1 MTTRLV
7 KELPLADQ
15 GNVSCIFCTK
25 KEDNEYLLGKFY
37 TNRKLSVHYF
47 CLLFASGL
55 EQKGEEDE
63 GILGFLD
70 EDILKEAKR
79 GKKLKCFK
87 CRGMGATVGCCN
99 TNCQRTYHLPCGK
112 EAQMLNQYFGNFT
125 SLCASHRPV
134 QKVPEQAR
142 SCQSICIICHEEVV
156 AKPSNDILWA
166 PCCKK
171 HSWFHRGCIQRLAL
185 SAGYF
190 LKCPICSDNKLFIK
204 EMKEMGIFVPQ
215 QDASWELEPNA
226 FRELYQQ
233 HNQCDHPVCI
243 CPKGRT
249 HDDGDIGM

>member
-1 MTTRLV
+1 MVPISYHHKMTTRLV

-112 EAQMLNQYFGNFT
+112 EAQMLT
-125 SLCASHRPV
+125 STLGILPPSVPAIVPSRRFLNKRGVVSPSASSATKKLLPNRAMTSSGP
-134 QKVPEQAR
+134 PAAR
-142 SCQSICIICHEEVV
+142 SIPGSIGAV
-156 AKPSNDILWA
+156 S
-166 PCCKK
+166 
-171 HSWFHRGCIQRLAL
+171 RGWLSLLAT
-185 SAGYF
+185 F
-190 LKCPICSDNKLFIK
+190 
-204 EMKEMGIFVPQ
+204 
-215 QDASWELEPNA
+215 
-226 FRELYQQ
+226 
-233 HNQCDHPVCI
+233 
-243 CPKGRT
+243 
-249 HDDGDIGM
+249 